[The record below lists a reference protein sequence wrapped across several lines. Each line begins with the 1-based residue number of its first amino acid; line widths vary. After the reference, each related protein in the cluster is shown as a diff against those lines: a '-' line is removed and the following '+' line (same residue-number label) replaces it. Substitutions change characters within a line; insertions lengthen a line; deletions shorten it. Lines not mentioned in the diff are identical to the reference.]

1 MMRKKIPDTQR
12 VWRIGFS
19 DIHLKVRCLRAAGF
33 GSLFLRESII
43 FTGQFKIE
51 ADAGLLE
58 IRLDPQKSDETGA
71 DAEEQPAEETAM

>member
-1 MMRKKIPDTQR
+1 MTDRLFRHTFESE
-12 VWRIGFS
+12 VSAGCRI
-19 DIHLKVRCLRAAGF
+19 RQP
-33 GSLFLRESII
+33 FLRESII

>member
-1 MMRKKIPDTQR
+1 MADRLFRHTFESE
-12 VWRIGFS
+12 VS
-19 DIHLKVRCLRAAGF
+19 AGF
-33 GSLFLRESII
+33 DSLFLRESII

>member
-1 MMRKKIPDTQR
+1 MADR
-12 VWRIGFS
+12 FS

-33 GSLFLRESII
+33 GSLFLRASII

-51 ADAGLLE
+51 ADTGLLK
-58 IRLDPQKSDETGA
+58 IRFDPQKSDETGA